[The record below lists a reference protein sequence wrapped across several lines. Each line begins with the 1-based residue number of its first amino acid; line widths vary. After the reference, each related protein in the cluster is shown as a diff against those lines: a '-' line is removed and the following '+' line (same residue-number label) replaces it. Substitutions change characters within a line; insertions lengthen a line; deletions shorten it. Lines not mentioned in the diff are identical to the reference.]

1 MEKTVIEDILE
12 DEEDIEPEEVGED
25 LDLTEEE

>member
-1 MEKTVIEDILE
+1 MEKSVIEDILE
-12 DEEDIEPEEVGED
+12 DEEDIEPEEAGED

>member
-12 DEEDIEPEEVGED
+12 DEEDIEPEEIGED